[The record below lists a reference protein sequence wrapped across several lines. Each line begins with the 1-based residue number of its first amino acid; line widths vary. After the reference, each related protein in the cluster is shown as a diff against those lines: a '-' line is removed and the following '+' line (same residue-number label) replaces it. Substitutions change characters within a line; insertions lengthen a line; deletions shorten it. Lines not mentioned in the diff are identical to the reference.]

1 MILTCPH
8 CGEKCECNEALE
20 VGQRIQCPFCNQVFE
35 YAAEAPVQESS
46 HQGVKFCASCGTQM
60 ALEARFCPNCGR
72 EVNAEQPPQQEAQ
85 PTQEPTS
92 QPAAAPVVRSPF
104 DKLLLGVKV
113 AIGLSCVSALAS
125 IRNPVDYYDLGKSG
139 TFIVSLFMLGLFVWL
154 YKALVSKESWARLTF
169 IVYTA
174 LIVGLSALSFSS
186 SELTVAGFLDG
197 LASLALAYCVF
208 LCFSPEVKS
217 LFPPVVQPDEAMRS
231 RARQRCQFFWGA
243 FVAMIITAFVI
254 ASNHEGSQE
263 WIEDCRKAAVAGSE
277 SARNDL
283 AESIMDEM
291 MESGQYS
298 PNEAAELAIDLVE
311 SHVPRVERRSG
322 SSNGELPKPSK
333 PIHWFWIA
341 KILVVV
347 GGFLGGLLG
356 LNKKES

>member
-8 CGEKCECNEALE
+8 CDEKCECSEALE
-20 VGQRIQCPFCNQVFE
+20 VGQQIQCPFCNEVFE
-35 YAAEAPVQESS
+35 YASEAPVQESS

-113 AIGLSCVSALAS
+113 AIGLACVSALVS
-125 IRNPVDYYDLGKSG
+125 LGYPIDYYDLGRSG
-139 TFIVSLFMLGLFVWL
+139 TFIVNLFMLGLFVWL
-154 YKALVSKESWARLTF
+154 YKALASKESWTRLSF
-169 IVYTA
+169 IVYAA

-186 SELTVAGFLDG
+186 SELTAAGFFDG

-217 LFPPVVQPDEAMRS
+217 LFPPVVQPDETMRS

-277 SARNDL
+277 SAREDL
-283 AESIMDEM
+283 VNVFAEDLMGTGDC
-291 MESGQYS
+291 S
-298 PNEAAELAIDLVE
+298 PNEAFEYAVAQVEELA
-311 SHVPRVERRSG
+311 PRQTRN
-322 SSNGELPKPSK
+322 SNSKELPKPTK
-333 PIHWFWIA
+333 PIHWVRIA
-341 KILVVV
+341 KILVLV

-356 LNKKES
+356 LDKKKS